1 MALRVTIL
9 GCGGSSGVPLIGDIW
24 GNCDPNNPKN
34 RRRRS
39 SILLDQDGTQVLI
52 DTGPDLREQLLSAG
66 INHLDAVVY
75 SHSHADHAHGI
86 DELRAVNWLMRRSI
100 DCYADAATL
109 ADLHQRFGYALV
121 PIPDGG
127 HFPRPALRPI
137 EIRPGES
144 FQVGPQD
151 RPMSIEPFL
160 QDHGYSTTLGF
171 RVGRFAYSTDVIRF
185 DEAALAALEDL
196 DVWVV
201 DCVRTDPPHA
211 VHAHLP
217 MTLDWIAKV
226 RPRRAVLTH
235 MNQTMDYDTLCR
247 ILPEG
252 VEPAYDGMVLSI

>member
-9 GCGGSSGVPLIGDIW
+9 GCGGSSGVPLIGNIW
-24 GNCDPNNPKN
+24 GNCDPANPKN

-39 SILLDQDGTQVLI
+39 SILIEQDGTQVLI
-52 DTGPDLREQLLSAG
+52 DTGPDLRDQLLSAD
-66 INHLDAVVY
+66 IKRLDAVVY

-100 DCYADAATL
+100 DCYADATTL

-137 EIRPGES
+137 EIRPGEP
-144 FQVGPQD
+144 FTIAGQVGP
-151 RPMSIEPFL
+151 MTILPFL

-185 DEAALAALEDL
+185 DETALAALEDL

-217 MTLDWIAKV
+217 VTLDWIAKV